1 MRRVARVL
9 AVGTLVLSAIGL
21 SSVTSTS
28 VAAYG
33 SGAFGIDSARAGVI
47 GVGSGLARF
56 ACAVTENGAVKCW
69 GSNYY
74 GHLGQ
79 GDTVSRGDDPNEMGN
94 NLKTIDLGVGRRVK
108 LLSVGGTQ
116 TCALLDNARV
126 KCWGQNTVG
135 QLGYGDFDIRGDQ
148 TSDMGDNL
156 PYVDLGTG
164 RTVTALSSGSGH
176 SCTILDNGRVKCW
189 G

>member
-21 SSVTSTS
+21 SSVTSPL

-69 GSNYY
+69 GNNYY

-108 LLSVGGTQ
+108 HLSVGGTQ

-126 KCWGQNTVG
+126 KCWGQNVTKPAWNHLV
-135 QLGYGDFDIRGDQ
+135 FVIR
-148 TSDMGDNL
+148 S
-156 PYVDLGTG
+156 
-164 RTVTALSSGSGH
+164 
-176 SCTILDNGRVKCW
+176 
-189 G
+189 